1 MTIAV
6 IADIVASRH
15 LADRVAAQKRIAA
28 AVDRVQADHP
38 VAAAPLAAV
47 VGDELQGE
55 FSRLRDAL
63 SWLLLF
69 RLALPDD
76 VDCRFGVGVGEVRP
90 IALDDRTIPEG
101 PAWWAARAA
110 VEHIERLQQRAA
122 PLART
127 WIELSEGED
136 ASMADAL
143 ALANAYAL
151 SRDQLVS
158 AMSERARR
166 LTYGRCLGRSQRQLA
181 EAEGVTQSAVSQTL
195 AAAGSAAIVEGF
207 ALLTAGTAA

>member
-15 LADRVAAQKRIAA
+15 LADRAAAQQRISETVERVQRDHSVAAE
-28 AVDRVQADHP
+28 
-38 VAAAPLAAV
+38 PLAAV

-55 FSRLRDAL
+55 FATLTEAL

-76 VDCRFGVGVGEVRP
+76 VDCRFGLGVGEVRP

-110 VEHIERLQQRAA
+110 IEHVERLQQRAA

-127 WIELSEGED
+127 WIERGEGED

-166 LTYGRCLGRSQRQLA
+166 LTYGRCLGHSQRRLA
-181 EAEGVTQSAVSQTL
+181 EAEGITQSAVSQTL

-207 ALLTAGTAA
+207 SVLTAGARA

>member
-6 IADIVASRH
+6 IADIVASRQ
-15 LADRVAAQKRIAA
+15 LADRAAAQKRLAET
-28 AVDRVQADHP
+28 VDRVQRDHA
-38 VAAAPLAAV
+38 VAAVPLSAV

-55 FSRLRDAL
+55 FATLPAAM

-69 RLALPDD
+69 RLALPDE
-76 VDCRFGVGVGEVRP
+76 VDCRFGIGIGEARP

-110 VEHIERLQQRAA
+110 IEHVERLQQRAA

-127 WIELSEGED
+127 WIELGEGED

-166 LTYGRCLGRSQRQLA
+166 LTYGRCLGRSQRRLA
-181 EAEGVTQSAVSQTL
+181 ESEGITQSAVSQTL
-195 AAAGSAAIVEGF
+195 SAAGSAAIVEGF
-207 ALLTAGTAA
+207 AALSSGVRA

>member
-15 LADRVAAQKRIAA
+15 LTDRGAAQKSIADS
-28 AVDRVQADHP
+28 VTRVQRDHP
-38 VAAAPLAAV
+38 VATAPLAAT
-47 VGDELQGE
+47 VGDEFQGE
-55 FSRLRDAL
+55 FPALGPAL

-69 RLALPDD
+69 RLALPDG
-76 VDCRFGVGVGEVRP
+76 VDCRFGLGVGEVRP
-90 IALDDRTIPEG
+90 IDLDGRTIPEG
-101 PAWWAARAA
+101 PAWWAARTAI
-110 VEHIERLQQRAA
+110 EHIERLQQRAA

-127 WIELSEGED
+127 WIELSEGQD

-151 SRDQLVS
+151 SRDQLIS

-166 LTYGRCLGRSQRQLA
+166 LTYGRCLGHSQRRLA
-181 EAEGVTQSAVSQTL
+181 ETEGITQSAVSQTL
-195 AAAGSAAIVEGF
+195 TAAGSAAIVEGF
-207 ALLTAGTAA
+207 AVLTSGATS

>member
-15 LADRVAAQKRIAA
+15 LTDRAAAQKSIAA
-28 AVDRVQADHP
+28 SVTRVQRDHA
-38 VAAAPLAAV
+38 VATAPLAAT
-47 VGDELQGE
+47 VGDEFQGE
-55 FSRLRDAL
+55 FAALGPAL

-76 VDCRFGVGVGEVRP
+76 VDCRFGLGVGEVRP
-90 IALDDRTIPEG
+90 IDLDGRTIPEG

-110 VEHIERLQQRAA
+110 IEHIERLQQRAA

-127 WIELSEGED
+127 WIELSEGQD

-151 SRDQLVS
+151 SRDQLIS

-166 LTYGRCLGRSQRQLA
+166 LTYGRCLGHSQRRLA
-181 EAEGVTQSAVSQTL
+181 ATEGITQSAVSQTL
-195 AAAGSAAIVEGF
+195 TAAGSAAIVEGF
-207 ALLTAGTAA
+207 AVLTSGAAS